1 MRKESI
7 LVVYDRCQAT
17 AEEIADKLGAEP
29 VSVQVLNP
37 RMLESA
43 RNFVLCI
50 TLEGDGQ
57 IPILWLYE
65 WQTLL
70 YNNINSKGIAIL
82 VNSAGSVNSWVV
94 DNFCEDLR
102 KNGAHIV
109 GQVLYT
115 GSKQWSLDDWIASI
129 SPNL

>member
-7 LVVYDRCQAT
+7 LVVYDSCQAT
-17 AEEIADKLGAEP
+17 AEEISNKLGAEP

-50 TLEGDGQ
+50 TLEEDGQ
-57 IPILWLYE
+57 IPILWLYK

>member
-1 MRKESI
+1 MRHESI
-7 LVVYDRCQAT
+7 FVVYDRCQAT

-29 VSVQVLNP
+29 LNVQVLNP

-50 TLEGDGQ
+50 TLEEDGQ
-57 IPILWLYE
+57 IPILWLYK

-70 YNNINSKGIAIL
+70 YNNINGKGIAIL
-82 VNSAGSVNSWVV
+82 LNSAGSVNSWVV

-109 GQVLYT
+109 GQALYT

-129 SPNL
+129 SPNF

>member
-7 LVVYDRCQAT
+7 LVVYDSCQAT
-17 AEEIADKLGAEP
+17 AEEISNKLGAEP

-94 DNFCEDLR
+94 DNLCEDLR

-109 GQVLYT
+109 VQVFYT

>member
-1 MRKESI
+1 MRKQSI
-7 LVVYDRCQAT
+7 IVAYDNCQAI

-29 VSVQVLNP
+29 VSVRALDH
-37 RMLESA
+37 RMVESA
-43 RNFVLCI
+43 QNYILCI
-50 TLEGDGQ
+50 TLEETGQ
-57 IPILWLYE
+57 LPTLWLYG

-70 YNNINSKGIAIL
+70 YNNINGKGIAML
-82 VNSAGSVNSWVV
+82 VNGADSANSWVV

-109 GQVLYT
+109 GQVLYA
-115 GSKQWSLDDWIASI
+115 GSNQWNLDDWIASI